1 MRKGQCFVR
10 LCKKVLDLTEIVKC
24 ELRRQPNTR
33 HCTEIKCITS
43 E

>member
-10 LCKKVLDLTEIVKC
+10 LCKEVLDLTEIVKC
-24 ELRRQPNTR
+24 ELRRQPDVR
-33 HCTEIKCITS
+33 RSAEIKCITS